1 MTIKTAHLETPY
13 RQVARDRLPQIQK
26 FPWQRLRDGT
36 MAGSASFLLKAMLHD
51 GIPTIE
57 RLSECADMSMR
68 TLQCRFAD
76 EGTSFSEMVEDVRRT
91 AAMEAL
97 SRSDITIGD
106 VAANV
111 GYSRQ
116 SSLTRAVRRWTGAPP
131 NALRT
136 GRPRVV
142 E

>member
-1 MTIKTAHLETPY
+1 
-13 RQVARDRLPQIQK
+13 
-26 FPWQRLRDGT
+26 
-36 MAGSASFLLKAMLHD
+36 
-51 GIPTIE
+51 
-57 RLSECADMSMR
+57 
-68 TLQCRFAD
+68 
-76 EGTSFSEMVEDVRRT
+76 MVEDVRRT

-97 SRSDITIGD
+97 SRSNISIGD

-116 SSLTRAVRRWTGAPP
+116 SSLTRAVRRWTGGPP
-131 NALRT
+131 IALRT